1 LFLNAKRLSLIY
13 VAAGILSI
21 WQVTV
26 IPVSPMYAAV
36 GASLVP
42 GIVSVFFTALVL
54 GYGLSSMKG
63 AAPDSALDE
72 EESALP
78 DGPKRFAFFFGG
90 CLLFVLL
97 IQPLGFLIA
106 GTASAL
112 GIARSFDAPIRLKSV
127 VICFLITVS
136 FWILFDL
143 VLSVD
148 LGPVLGLATSLIKA
162 PV

>member
-1 LFLNAKRLSLIY
+1 MNAKRLSLIY
-13 VAAGILSI
+13 LAAGILSI

-42 GIVSVFFTALVL
+42 GLVAVLFTVLVL
-54 GYGLSSMKG
+54 GYGLQSMKG
-63 AAPDSALDE
+63 TTPDAALDE
-72 EESALP
+72 DEAALP
-78 DGPKRFAFFFGG
+78 EGPKRFAYFFGG

-112 GIARSFDAPIRLKSV
+112 GIARSFDAPIRLKSI

-136 FWILFDL
+136 FWVLFDL

-148 LGPVLGLATSLIKA
+148 LGPILGLATSLIKA

>member
-1 LFLNAKRLSLIY
+1 LNAKRLSLIY

-42 GIVSVFFTALVL
+42 GIVAVLFTALVL
-54 GYGLSSMKG
+54 GYGFQSIKG
-63 AAPDSALDE
+63 SVPDAALDE
-72 EESALP
+72 DEAALP
-78 DGPKRFAFFFGG
+78 EGPKRFAYFFGG

-136 FWILFDL
+136 FWVLFDL

-148 LGPVLGLATSLIKA
+148 LGPVLGLTTSLIKA
-162 PV
+162 PA